1 LIGIE
6 TGAGKMHSTSAALY
20 LSSAVRERPSRITMN
35 RTRLLLIGAMALA
48 LGVVVSMLVYK
59 NLQIKSG
66 ALNEPGIEV
75 IVAADDLQVGARVE
89 EHDIKVIRIPA
100 SDLPPGA
107 PRRKA
112 DVLGH
117 GVIIPISKGEF
128 ILSNK
133 LAGENAGA
141 GLPALI
147 PPGMRAVSVRVNEVV
162 SVAGFVTPG
171 TRVDVLLTG
180 TPTSSGD
187 EQTTTVLQNVEV
199 IASDKRLERTA
210 SGEAQNTA
218 VITLLVTPD
227 DAQRLTLAS
236 TEGKIQLALRN
247 PLDTRQEEVA
257 SANARALYHGAAPPP
272 PANPVPARHAV
283 LKTVPPPQIPA
294 STGVSVEVYQGD
306 KKQEV
311 KCTEDNCSDAK

>member
-1 LIGIE
+1 
-6 TGAGKMHSTSAALY
+6 
-20 LSSAVRERPSRITMN
+20 MN
-35 RTRLLLIGAMALA
+35 RTRLLMIGVLALA
-48 LGVVVSMLVYK
+48 VGFLAAVYVYR
-59 NLQIKSG
+59 NLQPKSG
-66 ALNEPGIEV
+66 MPADMAQV
-75 IVAADDLQVGARVE
+75 MVAANDLQVGARVE
-89 EHDIKVIRIPA
+89 DHDIKIIQIPNT
-100 SDLPPGA
+100 DMPPGA
-107 PRRKA
+107 PRKKA
-112 DVLGH
+112 DVVGH

-128 ILSNK
+128 ILPNR

-180 TPTSSGD
+180 APGGSG
-187 EQTTTVLQNVEV
+187 EQQTTTVLQNVAV
-199 IASDKRLERTA
+199 LASGHTLERTS

-236 TEGKIQLALRN
+236 TEGHIQLALRN
-247 PLDTRQEEVA
+247 PLDTKQDE
-257 SANARALYHGAAPPP
+257 
-272 PANPVPARHAV
+272 VPASNSRGLYRGLPIPAAVHTPVRHV
-283 LKTVPPPQIPA
+283 VPAKPTTAPPA
-294 STGVSVEVYQGD
+294 STGVSIEVYQGD

-311 KCTEDNCSDAK
+311 KFPEEGSDTK